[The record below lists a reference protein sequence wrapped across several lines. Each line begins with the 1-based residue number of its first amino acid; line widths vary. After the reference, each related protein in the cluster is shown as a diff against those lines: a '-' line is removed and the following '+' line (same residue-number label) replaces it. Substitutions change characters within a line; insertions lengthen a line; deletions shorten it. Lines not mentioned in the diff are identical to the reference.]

1 MTKVEDG
8 GEQDERLT
16 VAPEERYSPYDR
28 KRDYPYGI
36 APVHRSQSAYRY
48 MRDGDGDGVVC
59 E

>member
-1 MTKVEDG
+1 MHEGG

-36 APVHRSQSAYRY
+36 APVHRSHSAYRY
-48 MRDGDGDGVVC
+48 MRDGDGVVC